1 MKRDFIEIFRA
12 KLHTHGIKGVTL
24 AKEAGRTPQNISE
37 VLNRKVSPSIDSLN
51 ELIDAAE
58 RLSPGFADEFY
69 LALAGH
75 VDLNTLVHSLG
86 GSELSTLLILVSN
99 RLGELLPKRNKTLMK
114 CS

>member
-1 MKRDFIEIFRA
+1 M
-12 KLHTHGIKGVTL
+12 
-24 AKEAGRTPQNISE
+24 
-37 VLNRKVSPSIDSLN
+37 SPSIDSLN

-99 RLGELLPKRNKTLMK
+99 RLGELLPKRQKTLMK